1 MCRTHIA
8 GTELKY
14 NIVCIY
20 SRRKGMVFA
29 MAIEETSVNTNIDTE
44 GNVFISDEVVATIAS
59 IAAKSIEGVSA
70 MYGSITGGFVE
81 LLGKKNP
88 GKGVKVTITDR
99 DVEIDMFV
107 VVEYGMKIP
116 DVAWEIQEK
125 VKKAVET
132 MTGLTVDKV
141 NIYIE
146 GVVIEKEPKIQNRGA
161 KIVEKEDAV
170 DEDVKEEE

>member
-1 MCRTHIA
+1 
-8 GTELKY
+8 
-14 NIVCIY
+14 
-20 SRRKGMVFA
+20 

-125 VKKAVET
+125 TKNEVEA
-132 MTGLTVDKV
+132 MTGLNVTAVNV
-141 NIYIE
+141 NIE
-146 GVVIEKEPKIQNRGA
+146 GIATSKKDEIPEDGA
-161 KIVEKEDAV
+161 ETDAAT
-170 DEDVKEEE
+170 EE